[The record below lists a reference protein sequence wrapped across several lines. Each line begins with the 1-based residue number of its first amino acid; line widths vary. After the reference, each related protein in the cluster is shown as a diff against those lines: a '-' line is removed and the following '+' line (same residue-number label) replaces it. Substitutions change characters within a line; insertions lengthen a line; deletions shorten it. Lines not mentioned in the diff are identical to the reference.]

1 MRHEACPKPVDP
13 CPNPYHMYM
22 SVGTSTWLISDK
34 CATQKRCDTPRWD
47 TTPRNVA
54 LEEEGEQEDPK
65 MAATLAGILSA
76 SAKLLSRGF
85 SAWLS
90 PWHQVP
96 HANPFGLIDCSC
108 ALWAEP
114 KRDLSHTWGAA
125 ARVKVVRL
133 FGVPTC
139 WRSPTTIIYHSL
151 IN

>member
-1 MRHEACPKPVDP
+1 MPQAGRSVPEPV
-13 CPNPYHMYM
+13 PYVCVCRNKHMINFWQM
-22 SVGTSTWLISDK
+22 CDTKEMWHTSVGYD
-34 CATQKRCDTPRWD
+34 AARRCSGGWGGGGPQDGR
-47 TTPRNVA
+47 
-54 LEEEGEQEDPK
+54 L
-65 MAATLAGILSA
+65 AATLAGILSA

-85 SAWLS
+85 SAWLG

-108 ALWAEP
+108 ALWAGP

-139 WRSPTTIIYHSL
+139 WRSPATLIHHSL